1 MFAIIAL
8 ISLLVGTVMYWNEFS
23 AKQLATYWSVFLGS
37 ALFFFA
43 ALGSLVLL
51 IQIVTV
57 GWFFAHA
64 RLKASGH
71 G

>member
-1 MFAIIAL
+1 MFSILTL
-8 ISLLVGTVMYWNEFS
+8 ISLLVGTFMYWNEFS

-37 ALFFFA
+37 ALFFIA
-43 ALGSLVLL
+43 ALGSLVIL

-57 GWFFAHA
+57 ACFFAHA
-64 RLKASGH
+64 RLKAGGH